1 MYILMVLAHCI
12 EKHLG
17 KGSFKIDHEKYVD
30 IGKVVDCLGEDVSK
44 NFQSIHVPDI

>member
-1 MYILMVLAHCI
+1 MYILMVLAYCI

-44 NFQSIHVPDI
+44 NFPSIHVADT